1 VDGGDSAAFSPR
13 SKEPLCDLDLIDWG
27 DPELSFFFEE
37 ILGGALAPGR
47 LYIATSKGYLYLIHD
62 EEY

>member
-1 VDGGDSAAFSPR
+1 
-13 SKEPLCDLDLIDWG
+13 EPLWEVELIEWG
-27 DPELSFFFEE
+27 PFEYAEE

-47 LYIATSKGYLYLIHD
+47 LYISSSKGYLYLILD